1 MTMTLYKTLYCQ
13 RGTLN
18 LYWVAILSAAIAAL
32 AMVALM
38 SMRGERNLFA
48 EGATKATSAFVDSGA
63 RKALQSAS
71 DSVTGTDTRM
81 KKCVIR
87 GKTVISNMDCPDGN
101 KSTRVIAIPEGNIA
115 NAVKAPVAP
124 VGTAT
129 SDPAIDKMIEKQLH

>member
-1 MTMTLYKTLYCQ
+1 MLHRQ
-13 RGTLN
+13 RGALN
-18 LYWVAILSAAIAAL
+18 LYWVAILSAAGAAL

-48 EGATKATSAFVDSGA
+48 EGADKARASFADSGA

-81 KKCVIR
+81 KKCVIG
-87 GKTVISNMDCPDGN
+87 GKTVISNTDCPDGN

-115 NAVKAPVAP
+115 NAVKAPPAP
-124 VGTAT
+124 VDNVT
-129 SDPAIDKMIEKQLH
+129 SNPAIDKIIEKQLQ

>member
-1 MTMTLYKTLYCQ
+1 MTMTPYKTLSCQ
-13 RGTLN
+13 RGALN

-48 EGATKATSAFVDSGA
+48 EGAAKAKSSFADSGA
-63 RKALQSAS
+63 KKALQSAS

-87 GKTVISNMDCPDGN
+87 GKTVISNTDCADGN
-101 KSTRVIAIPEGNIA
+101 KSTKVIAIPEGNIA
-115 NAVKAPVAP
+115 DAVKAPPAP
-124 VGTAT
+124 AQRAT
-129 SDPAIDKMIEKQLH
+129 SDPLIDKMIEKQLH